1 MSFRD
6 YLINYRM
13 NVAAELL
20 QDSNLLLSEVAELVS
35 YYDYPQFSKMF
46 KKNITASAQLNIAL
60 IISSNDN

>member
-46 KKNITASAQLNIAL
+46 KKTLRRQPNS
-60 IISSNDN
+60 ISH